1 MHVRVQGICAAYG
14 LNVDLKVFVGQEWLV
29 IVLGISFVHIA
40 CHLWQ
45 IKRFHHYSKTFS
57 VLSAIPDPVMYVLYK
72 VPLFN
77 CYQEVEVFY
86 LFMIRG
92 GLRFDTTSSFGMYPK
107 GLFHFIDH
115 PVPGLLLSIPYRC
128 SFGKMY
134 FSYLLSP
141 SQRSSKVVFESPLS
155 ASVILSPLPS
165 MLLQC
170 L

>member
-1 MHVRVQGICAAYG
+1 M
-14 LNVDLKVFVGQEWLV
+14 
-29 IVLGISFVHIA
+29 
-40 CHLWQ
+40 
-45 IKRFHHYSKTFS
+45 
-57 VLSAIPDPVMYVLYK
+57 
-72 VPLFN
+72 
-77 CYQEVEVFY
+77 EVFY

-141 SQRSSKVVFESPLS
+141 SQRSSKAVFESPLS
-155 ASVILSPLPS
+155 VSVIVSLAVHAIVVSVTKTLRA
-165 MLLQC
+165 LETNT
-170 L
+170 